1 MDIRHLRYFLAVAR
15 ELNFTRAA
23 QSLHMS
29 VPPLSQRIKALE
41 KSLGTELFDRST
53 HHTRL
58 TAAGES
64 LVPLAAG
71 VVADFDAIPHL
82 MRAGNRRETVRL
94 AIPDVLNPH
103 HRETLSQ
110 AMSALNNRY
119 SFELR
124 QIPSLDME
132 SELLDRSVDLAISH
146 VGTTHPDL
154 STVVLY
160 SEPMGVLVD
169 ARTFPD
175 RTELTT
181 ADLRGMRYARGPRH
195 WDLRPADIGRR
206 LADHGVDLSDD
217 GLRFSDISG
226 MLMLLRTGRT
236 FAITPLESEAVRMVD
251 PDEVAVLP
259 VSDLDFGLTTYLVR
273 KTADRWLDPVATYLR
288 DARST

>member
-23 QSLHMS
+23 RSLHMS
-29 VPPLSQRIKALE
+29 VPPLSQRVKALE
-41 KSLGTELFDRST
+41 RELGVELFDRST

-64 LVPLAAG
+64 LLPLATG

-94 AIPDVLNPH
+94 AIPDVLNPG
-103 HRETLSQ
+103 HRKTLSS
-110 AMSALNNRY
+110 AMSALDDRY

-132 SELLDRSVDLAISH
+132 SALLDRAADLAISH
-146 VGTTHPDL
+146 VGTAHPEL
-154 STVVLY
+154 TTVVLY

-175 RTELTT
+175 RTELTM
-181 ADLRGMRYARGPRH
+181 ADLQGMRHAQGPRH
-195 WDLRPADIGRR
+195 WDLGPAGAERR
-206 LADHGVDLSDD
+206 LENRGVTTDD
-217 GLRFSDISG
+217 SLRFSDISG
-226 MLMLLRTGRT
+226 MLMLLRTT
-236 FAITPLESEAVRMVD
+236 ACFILSPLDSEAGRSID
-251 PDEVAVLP
+251 PAEIAVLP
-259 VSDLDFGLTTYLVR
+259 VTDLDFQLTTYMIR
-273 KTADRWLDPVATYLR
+273 KSADRWLDPVANYLR
-288 DARST
+288 ESAES